1 LAARENAWTPTP
13 KLRKGIRMSGP
24 PSRGD
29 SLMRAYLLFIAV
41 GLMPIALS
49 YGIDP
54 AAVLP
59 KVLDIRVEST
69 DQTQIFRALMCLY
82 LGCSVFWAIAA
93 FKPAWQRTAV
103 TWGVFFMFS
112 LAIGRTISLI
122 VDGPASR
129 LLDLYL
135 ALEIFG
141 GVLGL
146 IVLAYS
152 RKSAG

>member
-1 LAARENAWTPTP
+1 
-13 KLRKGIRMSGP
+13 MSGHT
-24 PSRGD
+24 SRGD
-29 SLMRAYLLFIAV
+29 SLLRAYLLFIAV

-49 YGIDP
+49 YGINP

-82 LGCSVFWAIAA
+82 LGCAVFWVTAA

-103 TWGVFFMFS
+103 IWGVFFMFS
-112 LAIGRTISLI
+112 LAIGRIISLI
-122 VDGPASR
+122 ADGPASS
-129 LLDLYL
+129 LLNLYL
-135 ALEIFG
+135 AAEIFA

-146 IVLAYS
+146 IVLRYC
-152 RKSAG
+152 RKSAS